1 MHFSVIARWVLLPAV
16 LLAGVL
22 IAVLFCIN
30 LPWFD
35 EELHPDLVR
44 LASPKSFLM
53 EGNALPWMYGI
64 HAADDQD
71 PLELGQ
77 EIVLAILNRAR
88 RNETRAL
95 TLREMYE
102 DRGMIYDEA
111 WKQDLS
117 ESRCEEGSD
126 CLGSRRTE
134 EVAQLVGST
143 PRLRLLLERY
153 DSLIRSSRY
162 QDLSDAE
169 PTSFAGPAP
178 DQIVF
183 LDLAGARLAFA
194 YRNAGTEEF
203 LAGVAS
209 EFSFWRL
216 VLDDA
221 DSIIGKMVA
230 LTVISADIEYLSA
243 LVRNRKPNSAD
254 LQTISRILTPFSQE
268 ERNLGEMFRVEM
280 LGLYSLWDI
289 ESGRTLPR
297 RLSWFALQK
306 NATANELYTQLIL
319 PMTLRAS
326 LSAEDWCEQEAY
338 QPIEYRVRAFPPPL
352 FNLSGKSFIR
362 KFAAGWKDILR
373 TTGHVHDVAGRMS
386 LVSLQAEIARNPE
399 GDVATIIRSSTHRD
413 PYTQEPMLYNA
424 GAGTIGFE
432 CRSFDSGDRS
442 ISIR

>member
-134 EVAQLVGST
+134 EVAKL
-143 PRLRLLLERY
+143 
-153 DSLIRSSRY
+153 
-162 QDLSDAE
+162 
-169 PTSFAGPAP
+169 
-178 DQIVF
+178 
-183 LDLAGARLAFA
+183 
-194 YRNAGTEEF
+194 
-203 LAGVAS
+203 
-209 EFSFWRL
+209 
-216 VLDDA
+216 
-221 DSIIGKMVA
+221 
-230 LTVISADIEYLSA
+230 
-243 LVRNRKPNSAD
+243 
-254 LQTISRILTPFSQE
+254 
-268 ERNLGEMFRVEM
+268 
-280 LGLYSLWDI
+280 
-289 ESGRTLPR
+289 
-297 RLSWFALQK
+297 
-306 NATANELYTQLIL
+306 
-319 PMTLRAS
+319 
-326 LSAEDWCEQEAY
+326 AY
-338 QPIEYRVRAFPPPL
+338 QVVSFLIERHGLADMVDKRVR
-352 FNLSGKSFIR
+352 
-362 KFAAGWKDILR
+362 
-373 TTGHVHDVAGRMS
+373 DVAAKIPIRVFGFD
-386 LVSLQAEIARNPE
+386 A
-399 GDVATIIRSSTHRD
+399 VAYLH
-413 PYTQEPMLYNA
+413 
-424 GAGTIGFE
+424 G
-432 CRSFDSGDRS
+432 S
-442 ISIR
+442 ISQSSATCRANSV